1 MIVDT
6 HVHVW
11 STDAARYPWQQTLA
25 HVPIP
30 TYAAPVEDLVA
41 AMADAGVSHAVLV
54 QPSVYGWDNS
64 YLCDCLDR
72 WPDRFAGICLIDP
85 DAADPGKELDHWCG
99 ERGCQGV
106 RLNIIRQPDPSWLA
120 APRQDR
126 FWQAVEALGLSV
138 SMHMDLGHTPLVA
151 RLANR
156 HPGVTFMIDYLGAAV
171 HREPDPGP
179 PLDLLAAR
187 PNVIFKLVAT
197 GEDSK
202 EPYPFAD
209 LMPFYAAVWQRF
221 GARRMVFGSD
231 FPGVRFA
238 CSYRQ
243 AADWPRHLGFLGEPD
258 RRQIMSMTPAGLW
271 RFAGELVRQGDRS
284 V

>member
-1 MIVDT
+1 FFYSRRPLKFHSPCPPFPGRNGRSRPWSWRDSMRALPDPPGMRAEPLMIVDT

-11 STDAARYPWQQTLA
+11 STDAARYPWQPTLA

-30 TYAAPVEDLVA
+30 AYAAPVEELVA
-41 AMADAGVSHAVLV
+41 AMDDAGVGHAVLV
-54 QPSVYGWDNS
+54 QPSVYGWDNG

-126 FWQAVEALGLSV
+126 FWRAVEALGLGV
-138 SMHMDLGHTPLVA
+138 SMHMDLGHAPLVA
-151 RLANR
+151 RLAAR

-171 HREPDPGP
+171 HRDPAPGP
-179 PLDLLAAR
+179 LLDLLAAR
-187 PNVIFKLVAT
+187 RNVVFKLLAT

-202 EPYPFAD
+202 
-209 LMPFYAAVWQRF
+209 
-221 GARRMVFGSD
+221 
-231 FPGVRFA
+231 
-238 CSYRQ
+238 
-243 AADWPRHLGFLGEPD
+243 
-258 RRQIMSMTPAGLW
+258 
-271 RFAGELVRQGDRS
+271 
-284 V
+284 